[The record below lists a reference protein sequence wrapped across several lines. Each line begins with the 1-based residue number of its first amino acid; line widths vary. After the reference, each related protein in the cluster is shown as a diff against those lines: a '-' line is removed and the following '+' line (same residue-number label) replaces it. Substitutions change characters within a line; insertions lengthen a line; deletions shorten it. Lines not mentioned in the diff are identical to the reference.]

1 MPDITLGIELLLIAL
16 AVALIT
22 RRTRRP
28 YTIALVIWGLI
39 LGFLQ
44 LLEPV
49 HLSKELVLVFFLPPL
64 LFEGALHIR
73 TSVLKRRGG
82 LVFGLALVGTLV
94 TALIVGYGARLLLGL
109 DLLLALLL
117 GVIIAPTD
125 PVSVLATFRN
135 ANVDRDL
142 STIVESE
149 SLFNDGIAVVLYVI
163 LLETLGGVELSILQG
178 VGDFALVVGG
188 GAILGLG
195 LGMLATRFLKRLD
208 DHLIEVMITLVLVYG
223 TYLLA
228 EHLHLSGVIAVSVSG
243 LVVGN
248 QGLSRTSTYSRQ
260 SLTLFWEIVAFLVN
274 SVAFLLI
281 GFELQITRLVD
292 DLVPI
297 IMIFAILL
305 FARAIVVYSLGAL
318 SRWRLGKRAE
328 EPDQSGLPWRWLHV
342 IFFGGLRG
350 AVPVALAL
358 GLPVSLTGRETLVTI
373 VFGVVL
379 FSLVGQGLTMPT
391 LIRRLGLAQDEQ
403 IEEQTEQLAMEEA
416 S

>member
-1 MPDITLGIELLLIAL
+1 
-16 AVALIT
+16 
-22 RRTRRP
+22 
-28 YTIALVIWGLI
+28 
-39 LGFLQ
+39 
-44 LLEPV
+44 
-49 HLSKELVLVFFLPPL
+49 
-64 LFEGALHIR
+64 
-73 TSVLKRRGG
+73 
-82 LVFGLALVGTLV
+82 
-94 TALIVGYGARLLLGL
+94 TALIVGYGAHLLLGL

-163 LLETLGGVELSILQG
+163 LLETLEGVELSLLQG
-178 VGDFALVVGG
+178 VGDIALVVGG
-188 GAILGLG
+188 GAVLGLG

-223 TYLLA
+223 AYLLA
-228 EHLHLSGVIAVSVSG
+228 EHLHLSGVIAVSISG

-248 QGLSRTSTYSRQ
+248 QGLVRTSTYSRQ

-281 GFELQITRLVD
+281 GFELHITRLVD
-292 DLVPI
+292 DLLPI

-305 FARAIVVYSLGAL
+305 FARAIVVYSLGAR
-318 SRWRLGKRAE
+318 SRWRLGKRTD
-328 EPDQSGLPWRWLHV
+328 EPDQSDLPWRWLHV
-342 IFFGGLRG
+342 IFLGGLRG

-379 FSLVGQGLTMPT
+379 FSLVGQGLSMPT
-391 LIRRLGLAQDEQ
+391 LIQRLGLARDEQ
-403 IEEQTEQLAMEEA
+403 IEGQSEQLPMEEVT
-416 S
+416 